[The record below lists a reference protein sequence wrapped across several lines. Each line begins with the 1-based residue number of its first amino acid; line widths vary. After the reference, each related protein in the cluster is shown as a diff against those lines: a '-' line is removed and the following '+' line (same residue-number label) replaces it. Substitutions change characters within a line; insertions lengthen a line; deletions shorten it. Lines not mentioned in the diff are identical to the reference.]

1 MMKASETFKIFSQVG
16 FLLVGDLCACF
27 GSGLDHLVPRKLYE
41 KTKNPYS
48 SSEMKD
54 SEMGFTQK
62 DASQLL
68 L

>member
-1 MMKASETFKIFSQVG
+1 MLYDSWVISVHAKED
-16 FLLVGDLCACF
+16 LVFF
-27 GSGLDHLVPRKLYE
+27 GSGLGHLVPRKLYE

-62 DASQLL
+62 DASLL
-68 L
+68 LL

>member
-1 MMKASETFKIFSQVG
+1 MLYDSWVISVHAKED
-16 FLLVGDLCACF
+16 LVFF
-27 GSGLDHLVPRKLYE
+27 GSGLGHLVPRKLYE

-48 SSEMKD
+48 SSEMRD

>member
-1 MMKASETFKIFSQVG
+1 MLYDSWVISVHAKED
-16 FLLVGDLCACF
+16 LVFF
-27 GSGLDHLVPRKLYE
+27 GSGLGHLVPRKLFE